1 VTRLKSGQD
10 LATGLL
16 FAAVGVLGL
25 LIGRDYPMGTP
36 VRLGTGVFPMILCW
50 CLVATGAIVILK
62 GVLTDGPRLTPW
74 AWRPVI
80 MITLATVAFALLI
93 DRAGLVAAMLVSM
106 TLAALGTH
114 ETRWR
119 EYIAF
124 CVIMLAIGISLF
136 IWGLGMPIRVLPWN

>member
-1 VTRLKSGQD
+1 MTRLKSGQD

-16 FAAVGVLGL
+16 FAVVGGLGL
-25 LIGRDYPMGTP
+25 WIGRDYPMGTP

-50 CLVATGAIVILK
+50 CLLATGAIVIIK
-62 GVLTDGPRLTPW
+62 GLLSDGPRLTQW

-80 MITLATVAFALLI
+80 MISLATVAFALLI

-119 EYIAF
+119 EYIVF